1 VGTES
6 ATPVYLRIAISI
18 PLRKSFDYC
27 LPDDWQSPP
36 PRPGSRIKVTFGNK
50 SVIGVLLYIHHEKP
64 AYKLRAI
71 GEVLDYQPLIDPHL
85 LELLNWAA
93 DYYCH
98 AIGEVFATAL
108 PARLRQGMSAN
119 KSPVYRWTAV
129 IDTGEQQAKLAN
141 APKQQ
146 ALYQFISSSKDGRQE
161 FELNANFVNWRAPL
175 KALEQKNLL
184 SQNDVSNKPSD
195 FHYQAPDY
203 RLNPAQQKAL
213 DTLIDNSGHFM
224 TLLLHGVTGS
234 GKTEVYLQSSL
245 HMLQQGRQVLILVPE
260 IGLTP
265 QLVASFQSRFAT
277 TIAVLHSGLND
288 RERLDAWLSARDG
301 TAKIIIGTRSAV
313 FVPLQAPG
321 LIIIDEEHDS
331 SFKQME
337 GFRYSARDV
346 AIKRASLLNIP
357 VLLGSATPSLESFSN
372 VHAGKSTLLHLPDR
386 TGEASHP
393 DIFRLDL
400 RGHKLTGGLL
410 PHSLKTIKEEIDHG
424 GQVLIFL
431 NRRGYA
437 PAMVCDSCGWIAE
450 CHHCDI
456 RMTVHRRDARLRCH
470 VCSHE
475 IPLPDSCPDCGSNQL
490 IKLGYGTEKLEDVLQ
505 EKFPDAGVIRI
516 DRDSTRRKDAF
527 QKIIQ
532 SVRSGEKKILIGTQM
547 LAKGHHFPQVGTVII
562 VDADNGLYGLDFRA
576 QEHMAQLITQVA
588 GRAGREHRHGKVYIQ
603 TWHPDH
609 PFFEAL
615 QSQPYYDFCHKLL
628 KEREVTGMPPY
639 SYLALLRV
647 ESNQMT
653 QTESFINQ
661 ATQALKELAPPQLE
675 ILGPA
680 IAPLE
685 RKAGYF
691 RMQLLL
697 KSAHRAELRRIL
709 SQWIALMDNMKS
721 AKKVRWSVDIDPYNL
736 Y

>member
-1 VGTES
+1 MS
-6 ATPVYLRIAISI
+6 AEPTPPSYLRIAISI
-18 PLRKSFDYC
+18 PLRKSFDYS
-27 LPDDWQSPP
+27 LPDTWLSAPP
-36 PRPGSRIKVTFGNK
+36 QPGSRIKVSFGNQ
-50 SVIGVLLYIHHEKP
+50 S
-64 AYKLRAI
+64 AI
-71 GEVLDYQPLIDPHL
+71 GILLFTHQQRPDYQLKPIDEVLDYQPLLDKHL

-98 AIGEVFATAL
+98 AIGEVFATAI
-108 PARLRQGMSAN
+108 PARLRQGKAAS
-119 KSPVYRWTAV
+119 KSPIYRWIA
-129 IDTGEQQAKLAN
+129 DTDVEGLQPKLAK

-146 ALYQFISSSKDGRQE
+146 ALHQYISASKHGRSE
-161 FELNANFVNWRAPL
+161 SELNANFVHWRSPL
-175 KALEQKNLL
+175 KSLVDKGLVDR
-184 SQNDVSNKPSD
+184 SDVSNKPSD
-195 FHYQAPDY
+195 YQYQKPDY
-203 RLNPAQQKAL
+203 QLNPAQRKAL
-213 DTLIDNSGHFM
+213 DAINKNSRHFM
-224 TLLLHGVTGS
+224 TFLLHGVTGS
-234 GKTEVYLQSSL
+234 GKTEIYLQASL
-245 HMLQQGRQVLILVPE
+245 HMLQQGKQVLILVPE

-265 QLVASFQSRFAT
+265 QLVASFENRFAT
-277 TIAVLHSGLND
+277 SIAVLHSGLND
-288 RERLDAWLSARDG
+288 GERLDAWLSARDG
-301 TAKIIIGTRSAV
+301 SARIVIGTRSAV
-313 FVPLQAPG
+313 FVPLLAPG

-357 VLLGSATPSLESFSN
+357 VVLGSATPSLESFSN

-386 TGEASHP
+386 TGEANHP

-400 RGHKLTGGLL
+400 RGNKLKGGLL
-410 PHSLKTIKEEIDHG
+410 PHSLKSIQEEIDQG

-437 PAMVCDSCGWIAE
+437 PALVCDGCGWIAE
-450 CHHCDI
+450 CHHCDV
-456 RMTVHRRDARLRCH
+456 RMTVHKRDGRLRCH

-475 IPLPDSCPDCGSNQL
+475 TRLPETCPDCGGNKL
-490 IKLGYGTEKLEDVLQ
+490 VRLGYGTEKLEDVLQ

-527 QKIIQ
+527 NKIIQ

-603 TWHPDH
+603 TWHPEH
-609 PFFEAL
+609 PFFETL
-615 QSQPYYDFCHKLL
+615 QNQPYHDFSLNLL
-628 KEREVTGMPPY
+628 KAREVTGMPPY

-647 ESNQMT
+647 ESTRMH
-653 QTESFINQ
+653 QTETFINE
-661 ATQALKELAPPQLE
+661 ANQALRNLASQQLE

-691 RMQLLL
+691 RMQLLV
-697 KSAHRAELRRIL
+697 KSADRTELRKML
-709 SQWIALMDNMKS
+709 GQWVALMDNMKS
-721 AKKVRWSVDIDPYNL
+721 GKRVRWSIDVDPYNL